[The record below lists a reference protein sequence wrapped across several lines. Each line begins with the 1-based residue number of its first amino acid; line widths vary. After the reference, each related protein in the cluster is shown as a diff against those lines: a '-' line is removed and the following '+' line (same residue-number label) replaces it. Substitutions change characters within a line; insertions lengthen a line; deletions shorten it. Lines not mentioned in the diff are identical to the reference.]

1 MNENL
6 FEAQYDVT
14 KKSKLKKFYET
25 NKILI
30 FSTALILIIAI
41 ASVSFY
47 LEAQEKKKKILSD
60 NYIEAKVYLENGDN
74 NRAKNILKTVIFAD
88 DDTYSVL
95 SLFLILNSDLILEQN
110 ELSNLFDH
118 VLENNKF
125 EKEVKNLIIFKKALF
140 QSNFVSELELL
151 EALKPLINV
160 ETLWKP
166 HALLLLGDYFVSKK
180 EYLKAKE
187 FYMQILSLK
196 NLHKELYEQARSQ
209 LVLITND

>member
-1 MNENL
+1 MDENL
-6 FEAQYDVT
+6 LKDQQELN
-14 KKSKLKKFYET
+14 KKSALQKFYET

-47 LEAQEKKKKILSD
+47 LEAQEKKKKNLSD
-60 NYIEAKVYLENGDN
+60 NYIEAKVYLKNGDN

-88 DDTYSVL
+88 DATYSVL
-95 SLFLILNSDLILEQN
+95 SLFLILNSDLILEKN

-125 EKEVKNLIIFKKALF
+125 EKEVKNLIIFKKAIF

-187 FYMQILSLK
+187 FYVQVLSLK

-209 LVLITND
+209 LVLIAND

>member
-30 FSTALILIIAI
+30 FSAILILIITF
-41 ASVSFY
+41 VSIGFY
-47 LEAQEKKKKILSD
+47 LESKEKKKIYLSD
-60 NYIEAKVYLENGDN
+60 NYLTAKVYLKNGDRN
-74 NRAKNILKTVIFAD
+74 KAKSVLKTVIFANNS
-88 DDTYSVL
+88 TYSAL
-95 SLFLILNSDLILEQN
+95 SLFLILNENLIADQE

-125 EKEVKNLIIFKKALF
+125 EKEIKNLIIFKKALF

-151 EALKPLINV
+151 EAVKPLINSD
-160 ETLWKP
+160 TIWKP
-166 HALLLLGDYFVSKK
+166 HALLLLGDFFASKK
-180 EYLKAKE
+180 EYVKAKE

-196 NLHKELYEQARSQ
+196 NLHKELYNQARSQ
-209 LVLITND
+209 LIFITHD

>member
-6 FEAQYDVT
+6 FETQYDVT
-14 KKSKLKKFYET
+14 KKSKLKKFYEV

-30 FSTALILIIAI
+30 FSVILILIIAI

-47 LEAQEKKKKILSD
+47 SETKEKKKILLSD
-60 NYIEAKVYLENGDN
+60 NYLAAKVYLENGDRN
-74 NRAKNILKTVIFAD
+74 KVKNILKTIIFAND
-88 DDTYSVL
+88 STYSTL
-95 SLFLILNSDLILEQN
+95 SLFLILNENLIVDQG

-151 EALKPLINV
+151 DAVKPLINT
-160 ETLWKP
+160 ETVWKP
-166 HALLLLGDYFVSKK
+166 HALLLLGDYFASKK

-187 FYMQILSLK
+187 FYVQILSLK
-196 NLHKELYEQARSQ
+196 NLHKELYNQARSQ
-209 LVLITND
+209 LIFIINE

>member
-6 FEAQYDVT
+6 FETRYDVT
-14 KKSKLKKFYET
+14 KKSKLKKFYEI

-30 FSTALILIIAI
+30 FSVILILIIAI

-47 LEAQEKKKKILSD
+47 SETKERKKILLSD
-60 NYIEAKVYLENGDN
+60 NYLAAKVYLENGDRN
-74 NRAKNILKTVIFAD
+74 KVKNILKTIIFAND
-88 DDTYSVL
+88 STYSTL
-95 SLFLILNSDLILEQN
+95 SLFLILNENLIVDQG

-151 EALKPLINV
+151 DAVKPLINT
-160 ETLWKP
+160 ETVWKP
-166 HALLLLGDYFVSKK
+166 HALLLLGDYFASKK

-187 FYMQILSLK
+187 FYVQILSLK
-196 NLHKELYEQARSQ
+196 NLHKELYNHARSQ
-209 LVLITND
+209 LIFITND

>member
-6 FEAQYDVT
+6 FEVQYDVT

-30 FSTALILIIAI
+30 FSAILILIIVI

-47 LEAQEKKKKILSD
+47 SETKEKKKILLSD
-60 NYIEAKVYLENGDN
+60 NYLTAKVYLENGDKN
-74 NRAKNILKTVIFAD
+74 KAKSVLKTVIFSND
-88 DDTYSVL
+88 STYSTL
-95 SLFLILNSDLILEQN
+95 SLFLILNENLIVDQN

-125 EKEVKNLIIFKKALF
+125 ENEIKNLIIFKKALF

-151 EALKPLINV
+151 EAVKPLINT
-160 ETLWKP
+160 ETIWKP
-166 HALLLLGDYFVSKK
+166 HALLLLGDYFASKK

-196 NLHKELYEQARSQ
+196 NLHKELYNHARSQ
-209 LVLITND
+209 LIFITNE

>member
-6 FEAQYDVT
+6 FETQYDVT
-14 KKSKLKKFYET
+14 KKSKLKKFYEV

-30 FSTALILIIAI
+30 FSVILILIIAI

-47 LEAQEKKKKILSD
+47 SETKEKKKILLSD
-60 NYIEAKVYLENGDN
+60 KYLSAKVYLENGDRN
-74 NRAKNILKTVIFAD
+74 KVKNILKTIIID
-88 DDTYSVL
+88 NDSTYSTL
-95 SLFLILNSDLILEQN
+95 SLFLILNENLIVDQR

-125 EKEVKNLIIFKKALF
+125 EKEIENLIIFKKALF

-151 EALKPLINV
+151 EAVKPLVNT
-160 ETLWKP
+160 ETIWKP
-166 HALLLLGDYFVSKK
+166 HALLLLGDYFASKK

-196 NLHKELYEQARSQ
+196 NLHKELYNQARSQ
-209 LVLITND
+209 LMLIEND

>member
-14 KKSKLKKFYET
+14 KKSKLKKFYEA

-30 FSTALILIIAI
+30 FLAVLIVIIAS

-47 LEAQEKKKKILSD
+47 LETKEKKNIYLSD
-60 NYIEAKVYLENGDN
+60 NYLTAKVYLKNGDRN
-74 NRAKNILKTVIFAD
+74 KAKSVLKTVIFANNS
-88 DDTYSVL
+88 TYSTL
-95 SLFLILNSDLILEQN
+95 SLFLILNENLIADQE

-125 EKEVKNLIIFKKALF
+125 EKEIKNLIIFKKALF
-140 QSNFVSELELL
+140 QSNFVNELELL
-151 EALKPLINV
+151 EAVKPLIN
-160 ETLWKP
+160 TDTIWKP
-166 HALLLLGDYFVSKK
+166 HALLLLGNFFVSKK
-180 EYLKAKE
+180 EYIKAKE

-196 NLHKELYEQARSQ
+196 NLHKELYNQARSQ
-209 LVLITND
+209 LIFITHD